1 MEQMVKGRK
10 RCKDKKWVL
19 CLGKQEKEVKK
30 KKKVHK
36 GRKKVEEK
44 GVGPEFG
51 I

>member
-30 KKKVHK
+30 KKCIRG
-36 GRKKVEEK
+36 GRKWKKK
-44 GVGPEFG
+44 G
-51 I
+51 